1 MWGLLIIDYSFD
13 TVHIVDGEARFDDKS
28 RASEFGAVGRLSE
41 RRRATSL
48 RHRNCI
54 CRSCINTSV
63 RQRGSAR
70 VIFRRWLAS
79 PEHGVVISVM
89 LQQDEEKMQVVM
101 SMIVVSVL
109 QLAWAF

>member
-41 RRRATSL
+41 RVYDI

-54 CRSCINTSV
+54 CRSV
-63 RQRGSAR
+63 Y
-70 VIFRRWLAS
+70 
-79 PEHGVVISVM
+79 
-89 LQQDEEKMQVVM
+89 
-101 SMIVVSVL
+101 
-109 QLAWAF
+109 

>member
-1 MWGLLIIDYSFD
+1 MWGLLIIDYSFG

-41 RRRATSL
+41 RSL

-63 RQRGSAR
+63 RQRGRAP
-70 VIFRRWLAS
+70 L
-79 PEHGVVISVM
+79 G
-89 LQQDEEKMQVVM
+89 
-101 SMIVVSVL
+101 
-109 QLAWAF
+109 

>member
-48 RHRNCI
+48 QLHL
-54 CRSCINTSV
+54 S
-63 RQRGSAR
+63 
-70 VIFRRWLAS
+70 
-79 PEHGVVISVM
+79 
-89 LQQDEEKMQVVM
+89 
-101 SMIVVSVL
+101 IVY
-109 QLAWAF
+109 